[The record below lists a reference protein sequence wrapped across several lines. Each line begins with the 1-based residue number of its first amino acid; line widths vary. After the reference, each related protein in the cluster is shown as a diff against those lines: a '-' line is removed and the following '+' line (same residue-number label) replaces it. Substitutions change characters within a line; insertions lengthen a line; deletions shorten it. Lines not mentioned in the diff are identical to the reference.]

1 MNDLKQAKHFKLMIP
16 FPTPGN
22 DQEKLRFSD
31 VFTGV

>member
-1 MNDLKQAKHFKLMIP
+1 MSDLKHANHFMLMIP
-16 FPTPGN
+16 FPTPGK